1 MSQPSPLSIFCNQL
15 IRFFE
20 ELSDTFP
27 EERDIKIAIDA
38 IQSARK
44 ANPRLV
50 LDMFVIHVVNDMRE
64 HIMNEDINGF
74 LGVANKKIQNQ
85 FNEIMPA
92 ITIFQKHWPTLTE
105 DNRAI
110 IWKYMKVLVTLS
122 DKAQSVRF

>member
-50 LDMFVIHVVNDMRE
+50 LDMFVMHVVNDMRE

-105 DNRAI
+105 DNRAV
-110 IWKYMKVLVTLS
+110 IWKYMKVLVALS